1 MREAEA
7 LYRDARSALARPPTE
22 GRDVLLY
29 MPLGRP
35 PSPSTV
41 AVPDSTER
49 GSDSRDAPKMED
61 GARART
67 DASVSRLWRRRR
79 FEEEARVRMEAL
91 SVRMLFAVAAW

>member
-1 MREAEA
+1 VREAEA
-7 LYRDARSALARPPTE
+7 LYRDTRSALARPPTE

-41 AVPDSTER
+41 ADSTER

-61 GARART
+61 GASART

-91 SVRMLFAVAAW
+91 SVRMLFAVAA